1 MPYLVC
7 FLASIMIL
15 LWAVVINENM
25 KTNQILLVIIT
36 VIGNGGYY
44 ALANS
49 TCLETAILANKL
61 TYLIGIFSPML
72 IFFNICE
79 ICKIRI
85 KHFVIAILYTVQ
97 MMLYMG
103 VLTIGS
109 SDLFYKTV
117 QFHVGN
123 YGGYLTKTYGPLHSL
138 YLAMFIL
145 YFGMS
150 LWVSV
155 YSLNKKNRVSYKNA
169 DLLIFTGILIIGTY
183 FIERVLHLRFEFVP
197 ITFTVGLFVI
207 LISVTKTKQYDV
219 EENSDII
226 ASKMEGT
233 AYIVFSRKLLYMG
246 CNEYAAH
253 LFPELLEWKMENKIP
268 GNGGRF
274 NTFLRQTFLRFVE
287 SNQDQPMQGTPFT
300 IKDSTFFYTVKHL
313 YSRNRKIGFV
323 IELTDVTDVVKH
335 EN

>member
-1 MPYLVC
+1 MPYLIC
-7 FLASIMIL
+7 FLISIMIF

-25 KTNQILLVIIT
+25 RINQILLLVIT

-44 ALANS
+44 ALASS

-85 KHFVIAILYTVQ
+85 KHFVVAILYMVQ
-97 MMLYMG
+97 VLLYMS

-117 QFHVGN
+117 QFHVGS
-123 YGGYLTKTYGPLHSL
+123 YGGYLTKTYGPLHSC
-138 YLAMFIL
+138 YIAMLIL
-145 YFGMS
+145 YFGMC

-155 YSLNKKNRVSYKNA
+155 YSMNNRNRVSYKNA
-169 DLLIFTGILIIGTY
+169 DLLIFTGVLIIGTY

-197 ITFTVGLFVI
+197 FSFTVGLLVI
-207 LISVTKTKQYDV
+207 LLSITKTKQYDV
-219 EENSDII
+219 EENSDIA

-233 AYIVFSRKLLYMG
+233 AYILFSKKLVYMG
-246 CNEYAAH
+246 CNEYAGN
-253 LFPELLEWKMENKIP
+253 LFPELLEWKLEKKIP

-274 NTFLRQTFLRFVE
+274 NTFLRQTFLKFVE
-287 SNQDQPMQGTPFT
+287 SNQEQPMHGTPFT
-300 IKDSTFFYTVKHL
+300 IKNRTFFYTVKHL
-313 YSRNRKIGFV
+313 YSRKRKIGYV
-323 IELTDVTDVVKH
+323 IELTDVSDVVKH
-335 EN
+335 DS

>member
-25 KTNQILLVIIT
+25 KINQILLLIIT
-36 VIGNGGYY
+36 VISNGGYY

-61 TYLIGIFSPML
+61 TYLLGIFSPML

-85 KHFVIAILYTVQ
+85 KYLVVAGLYTVQ
-97 MMLYMG
+97 MLLYMG

-145 YFGMS
+145 YLGMS

-155 YSLNKKNRVSYKNA
+155 YSLNKKNGVSYKNA

-207 LISVTKTKQYDV
+207 LISVTKTKQYVV

-226 ASKMEGT
+226 AAKMEGT

-253 LFPELLEWKMENKIP
+253 LFPELLEWKVEKKIP

-274 NTFLRQTFLRFVE
+274 NTFLRQTFMKFVE
-287 SNQDQPMQGTPFT
+287 SRQERPMQGTPFT
-300 IKDSTFFYTVKHL
+300 IKDRTFRYTVKHL
-313 YSRNRKIGFV
+313 YNRKRQIGYV
-323 IELTDVTDVVKH
+323 IELIDVTEFTDAML
-335 EN
+335 